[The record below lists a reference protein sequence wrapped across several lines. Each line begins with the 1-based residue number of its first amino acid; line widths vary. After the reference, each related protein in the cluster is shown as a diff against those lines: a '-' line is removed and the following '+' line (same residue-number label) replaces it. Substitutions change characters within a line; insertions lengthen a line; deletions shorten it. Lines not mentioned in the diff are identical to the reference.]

1 MIVPVTS
8 TRATAR
14 YGLTG
19 GKQAASSYKKWEV
32 APYVE
37 YGLSKNIT
45 LINEMAWTRDDTNYR
60 GDHFTSEGMSRMKWG
75 ARLCL
80 GEWQDTTFSLQ
91 PLVTLHGTTSG
102 DNPSAPHTGDV
113 DGEIAIVMAR
123 SAPVLG
129 IEAFSVQEV
138 GYTKSTGRAPDLV
151 RADVTLGLKPNQNT
165 MLLIKSMNTSALQVN
180 DSGGLYQSTRLG
192 ISLVQNLTHHIALE
206 AGYETVI
213 SGRETLNEK
222 TWRVGL
228 WLQF

>member
-1 MIVPVTS
+1 MIVPITS
-8 TRATAR
+8 TRASAR
-14 YGLTG
+14 YDLTG
-19 GKQAASSYKKWEV
+19 SRQAASSYQKWEV

-37 YGLSKNIT
+37 YGLSKNLT

-60 GDHFTSEGMSRMKWG
+60 GDHFTSEGMSRLKWG

-91 PLVTLHGTTSG
+91 PLVTLHGVSPG
-102 DNPSAPHTGDV
+102 DNPSAPRSGDV
-113 DGEIAIVMAR
+113 DGEMTLVMAR
-123 SAPVLG
+123 SAPILG

-138 GYTKSTGRAPDLV
+138 GYTKSTSQAPDLV
-151 RADVTLGLKPNQNT
+151 RADITLGLKPHRNT
-165 MLLIKSMNTSALQVN
+165 MLLVKSMNTSALRVN

-192 ISLVQNLTHHIALE
+192 LSLVQNVTQNMAIE

-213 SGRETLNEK
+213 SGRETLREK